1 MLNSYIISTYKF
13 SSSLFVFFS
22 SPIWWWG
29 GNMHLDGLVT
39 YEQQSTTWS
48 PHTCVRQEG
57 NRDLNTWVFVLK
69 GTSKGHGVQMP
80 CSEQECLQSDQVAQ
94 NPVCWMFP
102 RMRHLQPGFG
112 YCAFGFFRVRKVFT
126 FIFSVEIFKTSGK
139 LHKTID
145 TENSNCSVFLCLVY
159 SGVKFKCFA
168 WPQIFLLPHFP

>member
-1 MLNSYIISTYKF
+1 M
-13 SSSLFVFFS
+13 FFS

-39 YEQQSTTWS
+39 YEQQSTSWS

-102 RMRHLQPGFG
+102 RMGHLQPGFG